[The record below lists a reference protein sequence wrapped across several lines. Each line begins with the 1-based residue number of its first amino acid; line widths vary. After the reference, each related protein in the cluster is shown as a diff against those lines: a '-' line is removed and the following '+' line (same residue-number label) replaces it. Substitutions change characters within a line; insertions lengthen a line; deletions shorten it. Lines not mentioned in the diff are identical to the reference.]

1 MASSRTRGLRPTLL
15 TAATVTAA
23 TLAATAVTSTTVAH
37 AEAGSLGSGSFTA
50 GSLGS
55 LGFGGSSETSG
66 SPYAQTGWVTLHGD
80 PGNRKQQLGV
90 TPSADYSSWTAL
102 KGAAI
107 LTAPALL
114 PNGNAAVTTG
124 KAEGHANLHVLDRQG
139 NVVWQ
144 APEWEG
150 KNGVDSGAIISSPI
164 VDTDGNIF
172 VGDGDQFWSYS
183 SDGDLRWVVDLPAA
197 PAPNPYATDSR
208 AINPFI
214 TAVFTNDGAVM
225 GTTAFGQVLVFDRQ
239 TGELRAPILQL
250 PGSMAK
256 RHTATPM
263 SPSMWSD
270 GFLDP
275 AIKDPLF
282 QIIFGGIVQSANTPA
297 VDVKSGRVFVAATDV
312 EQDKGA
318 LYGLDVTPP
327 APGKPGSISIGFAAQ
342 MGPGSG
348 SSPVLS
354 PDGLTVYTC
363 DDEGLLYAFDTRTG
377 DLKWSAPSDA
387 TAAAVSVDADGNI
400 YVLTNPG
407 VATAF
412 NAAGDKLWDA
422 DLTAVTA
429 QALPVSDVYGAPT
442 VRGNGNPTVVNGAV
456 MLAVFYGYDIPVQ
469 GTTVSV
475 PVKNAI
481 VELDPATGVARRTV
495 QSTSDT
501 TEGILGIS
509 PDGRMFATLGAM
521 TTTATAPLA
530 PLVNPNLPDGL
541 EIMRPVGGLQGF
553 LPIP

>member
-1 MASSRTRGLRPTLL
+1 MSLLSARTVRRFFST
-15 TAATVTAA
+15 TAIVAIATVTTGAGAQAA
-23 TLAATAVTSTTVAH
+23 T
-37 AEAGSLGSGSFTA
+37 

-55 LGFGGSSETSG
+55 LGSSSEPSG
-66 SPYAQTGWVTLHGD
+66 SPYAETGWVTLHGD

-90 TPSADYSSWTAL
+90 TPAADYTSWTAL
-102 KGAAI
+102 MGAAI

-114 PNGNAAVTTG
+114 PNGNSAVTTG
-124 KAEGHANLHVLDRQG
+124 KAEGNANLHVLDRQG
-139 NVVWQ
+139 EVVWA
-144 APEWEG
+144 APAWEG

-164 VDTDGNIF
+164 VDKDGNIF

-183 SDGDLRWVVDLPAA
+183 SEGELRWVVDLPAA
-197 PAPNPYATDSR
+197 PTPNPYESDSR

-225 GTTAFGQVLVFDRQ
+225 GTTAFGQVLVLDRA
-239 TGELRAPILQL
+239 TGESRAPILQL
-250 PGSMAK
+250 PGTLAK
-256 RHTATPM
+256 RHTAM
-263 SPSMWSD
+263 RMAQSMWSD

-297 VDVKSGRVFVAATDV
+297 VDVKSGRVYVAATDV

-327 APGKPGSISIGFAAQ
+327 ETGKPGSVSIGFAAQ

-348 SSPVLS
+348 SSPVVS
-354 PDGLTVYTC
+354 PDGQTVYTC
-363 DDEGLLYAFDTRTG
+363 DDEGLLYAFDARTG

-387 TAAAVSVDADGNI
+387 AAASVSVDADGNI
-400 YVLTNPG
+400 YVLANPG

-422 DLTAVTA
+422 DLTELTA
-429 QALPVSDVYGAPT
+429 QALPVSDVYGAPI

-456 MLAVFYGYDIPVQ
+456 LLAVFYGYDVQ
-469 GTTVSV
+469 IQGNTVSV

-481 VELDPATGVARRTV
+481 VELDPATGVGRRNV
-495 QSTSDT
+495 QPTSDT
-501 TEGILGIS
+501 TEGILGVA

-530 PLVNPNLPDGL
+530 PMVNPNLPDGL

-553 LPIP
+553 LPVR